1 MKKNSGLASITV
13 NDLLALPAL
22 PAWHG
27 LTRYLDAA

>member
-13 NDLLALPAL
+13 NDLLALPAR
-22 PAWHG
+22 HG